1 MIALIG
7 RPTVKEKIMQNRP
20 IRLLLLAL
28 LTIFRPAVVW
38 AHDMDGKLGPD
49 SSASDY
55 YQIECLDD
63 DSGAGDATY
72 LEIALITKTKGAPVV
87 SLQVTTAEPLTISN
101 ITDPINGDS
110 SSSRVVDAANNQ
122 NGTANGS
129 YYVSVNK
136 TQAGVQSYHFTYHC
150 MGEYAHAGTQIV
162 VLQNQ

>member
-1 MIALIG
+1 MGEEKFMQNHLQRLFWAALIALAN
-7 RPTVKEKIMQNRP
+7 PA
-20 IRLLLLAL
+20 AL
-28 LTIFRPAVVW
+28 R
-38 AHDMDGKLGPD
+38 AHDMSGTLGPG

-63 DSGAGDATY
+63 GAGAGNATY
-72 LEIALITKTKGAPVV
+72 LEIALLTKTKNSPVV
-87 SLQVTTAEPLTISN
+87 SLQVSTAEPLSLSN

-110 SSSRVVDAANNQ
+110 SPSRVVDVANDQ

-150 MGEYAHAGTQIV
+150 MGEYGHAGTQIG